1 MDARP
6 LLENSTACQK
16 SMPIVIVDNAMGEPV
31 RARPALDGDM
41 ARRMR
46 QHLIEARLTVLRG
59 HFVLSVNPCAS
70 AGYQKTSNGEFDPGS
85 GRTLAACLTHAS
97 RTVISV
103 LAPGDQWRT
112 GE

>member
-16 SMPIVIVDNAMGEPV
+16 SMPIVIADNAWESPFG
-31 RARPALDGDM
+31 RAFALDGDM

-46 QHLIEARLTVLRG
+46 QHLIEARLRGPSGPLRM
-59 HFVLSVNPCAS
+59 SVNRAQ
-70 AGYQKTSNGEFDPGS
+70 ARIDQKTFNGEFDPGS